1 MVKSELIQHLSEK
14 GNISKTLAETV
25 VNLIFSSMLQEL
37 KEGKSIEIRG
47 FGSFRVRDYK
57 GYTGRNP
64 RTGEKVGVISKK
76 LPFFRV
82 GKELRIRLNSK

>member
-1 MVKSELIQHLSEK
+1 MVKSELIQKLSEK
-14 GNISKTLAETV
+14 GNISKTLSETV

-47 FGSFRVRDYK
+47 FGSFRVRSYK

-82 GKELRIRLNSK
+82 GKELRIRLNK

>member
-1 MVKSELIQHLSEK
+1 MVKSELIQKLSEK

-25 VNLIFSSMLQEL
+25 VNLIFSSMIEEL

-47 FGSFRVRDYK
+47 FGSFRVRSYK

-82 GKELRIRLNSK
+82 GKELRIRLNK

>member
-1 MVKSELIQHLSEK
+1 
-14 GNISKTLAETV
+14 
-25 VNLIFSSMLQEL
+25 MLQEL

-47 FGSFRVRDYK
+47 FGSFRVRSYK

-82 GKELRIRLNSK
+82 GKELRIRLNK